1 MSADYSIM
9 DSYSETY
16 PVLQSVAAEL
26 EKYLKESL
34 SGVERIDTITARA
47 KDPER
52 YFSKAVKQ
60 NDDGSA
66 KYDNPKF
73 QIQDQIG
80 ARINVF
86 FLSDVER
93 IKQHVLKYLKFI
105 EMQLKTPERDAE
117 FGYFGLHFIARVPD
131 DVIDDGLGSDVVPEF
146 FELQIKTLFQHAWS
160 EAHHD
165 IGYKTVVDLDS
176 EQRRKLAFTA
186 AQAWGADTIYEDLL
200 KTLIT
205 AGDESSDR

>member
-1 MSADYSIM
+1 MNADYSIR
-9 DSYSETY
+9 DNYSKIY
-16 PVLQSVAAEL
+16 PALQSVSADL

-52 YFSKAVKQ
+52 FFNKAIKQ
-60 NDDGSA
+60 NDDGSP

-73 QIQDQIG
+73 QVQDQIG
-80 ARINVF
+80 ARITVF
-86 FLSDVER
+86 FLSDVDR
-93 IKQHVLKYLKFI
+93 IKTHVLKYLKSI

-205 AGDESSDR
+205 ADKGPIDR